1 MDRRVFCAA
10 YLHLLFTKSA
20 PCESLGCDW
29 LNADL
34 HQPITKKGPFWVLL
48 AQIPAFDRKK
58 TIKHLLLFKTDR
70 MISFAPSTSQSISSA
85 ESGQRDMT
93 QESENSPS
101 SQNSSETTTEN
112 KTNLIVNYLP
122 QSMNQE
128 EIRALFNTIGKVSS
142 CKLIRDKS
150 TGQSLGYGFV
160 NYANASDAEKAIKHF
175 NGMRLKNKKI
185 KVSLARPSSESI
197 KGANLY
203 ICGLPKNITQDELE
217 KIFSRCGKIITSRLL
232 VDATTGASKGVG
244 FIRFDQRSEAEVA
257 IQELNGYRIPG
268 STEPI
273 TVKFASCPSSTRL
286 LASLLP
292 QVSPLTQ
299 IDVASLAAAAAA
311 TASFLGV
318 PSTPQVAGMSNPQF
332 PDLSNQQLMAALT
345 TATNLRRQQQEQQM
359 AWLQSAAGLGYPS
372 NTNQAAN
379 VLSPQRLSWKNS
391 GFAGGP
397 MQSAA
402 VSSLKMRYN
411 PLGDLGSKNGI
422 KPLAASP
429 LPQIPDSS
437 QQQQQQQQSTTAALQ
452 FLDQARLNALL
463 ASAAV
468 SGTSLSPNSLGSS
481 LPAVAG
487 MSSVLPQQTRSSSDM
502 LSTTLFAQPNDA
514 ALKQLMNLPFPS
526 DVTHL
531 NPLGLPTLG
540 VSPEMLSS
548 FSSGNAA
555 SPFFQIQ
562 RDYLDVTND
571 HPSLTTS

>member
-1 MDRRVFCAA
+1 MYRHVSYTA

-20 PCESLGCDW
+20 PCESVRCDW
-29 LNADL
+29 LTVDL
-34 HQPITKKGPFWVLL
+34 HQPITKKGPFWALL
-48 AQIPAFDRKK
+48 AQISPFDRKK
-58 TIKHLLLFKTDR
+58 LVNTYFLFK
-70 MISFAPSTSQSISSA
+70 
-85 ESGQRDMT
+85 
-93 QESENSPS
+93 
-101 SQNSSETTTEN
+101 
-112 KTNLIVNYLP
+112 
-122 QSMNQE
+122 SMNQE

-299 IDVASLAAAAAA
+299 IDAASLAAAAAA

-318 PSTPQVAGMSNPQF
+318 PSTPQVTGMSNPQF
-332 PDLSNQQLMAALT
+332 SDLSNQQLMAALT

-372 NTNQAAN
+372 NTNQAATA
-379 VLSPQRLSWKNS
+379 LSPQRLSWKNS

-402 VSSLKMRYN
+402 VSSLKMR
-411 PLGDLGSKNGI
+411 
-422 KPLAASP
+422 
-429 LPQIPDSS
+429 
-437 QQQQQQQQSTTAALQ
+437 
-452 FLDQARLNALL
+452 
-463 ASAAV
+463 
-468 SGTSLSPNSLGSS
+468 
-481 LPAVAG
+481 
-487 MSSVLPQQTRSSSDM
+487 
-502 LSTTLFAQPNDA
+502 
-514 ALKQLMNLPFPS
+514 
-526 DVTHL
+526 
-531 NPLGLPTLG
+531 
-540 VSPEMLSS
+540 
-548 FSSGNAA
+548 
-555 SPFFQIQ
+555 
-562 RDYLDVTND
+562 
-571 HPSLTTS
+571 